1 MAVYSIKEIA
11 LLSGIK
17 AHTIR
22 IWEKRYNMFSPNRT
36 DTNIR
41 RYSDDDLRLA
51 LNISLLL
58 NMGYKISRIARM
70 SDEEKS
76 SIVSKG
82 NQYTSPPPV
91 PESLF
96 VAAMNLDK
104 DAFSKKINETIESRG
119 LEWTFENLIVPF
131 QKRMGLLW
139 QAGTVTP
146 AQEHFSSNLLRE
158 VLINAAIGVA
168 SSSKTTNKKIL
179 FFLPEGEFHEIGLLY
194 FNYVASS
201 EGFHTI
207 YLGQNVPIA
216 DVVEVATKQG
226 IEFLFS
232 SFTIS
237 LPQEVF
243 LATLDS
249 LQSSVPKAKIFL
261 TGYQVEQNS
270 SNIPSKIT
278 KISSAQ
284 QFRNIIQNF

>member
-1 MAVYSIKEIA
+1 MAIYSIKEIA

-22 IWEKRYNMFSPNRT
+22 IWEKRYNMFSPART

-41 RYSDDDLRLA
+41 RYSDEDLKLS
-51 LNISLLL
+51 LNIALLL

-70 SDEEKS
+70 SNEDRA

-96 VAAMNLDK
+96 IAAMNLDK
-104 DAFSKKINETIESRG
+104 DAFSSKINETIESKG

-158 VLINAAIGVA
+158 VLINAAISVA
-168 SSSKTTNKKIL
+168 SNSKKSKKIL

-194 FNYVASS
+194 FNFVASR
-201 EGFHTI
+201 EGYQTV
-207 YLGQNVPIA
+207 YLGQNVPINDLA
-216 DVVEVATKQG
+216 EVATKQE
-226 IEFLFS
+226 IDVLFT

-237 LPQEVF
+237 IPQEDFQNIFNSLIQSLPKVHIF
-243 LATLDS
+243 ATG
-249 LQSSVPKAKIFL
+249 QM
-261 TGYQVEQNS
+261 VEQSANTV
-270 SNIPSKIT
+270 PSKVT
-278 KISSAQ
+278 KVSSAQ
-284 QFRNIIQNF
+284 QFRNLIKNL